1 MVPKLYQI
9 QSSLAHSATIS
20 SMCIG
25 PRSCRVYATGGEDNV
40 LNLWSIDNDLPIL
53 TYGPFNGKITCCEF
67 DNSENFITFSTSSGT
82 VSLLDLDQ
90 QKTSAI
96 WGLPQSNITA
106 ICEDTRASGFYAV
119 GDSNGH
125 LFVLSSEERFPIQQY
140 NAHRGPVSCVRI
152 CPEGNILASCGIDGF
167 LRLFDL
173 AQGRLLGSFKSDH
186 EPFISFDFHPT
197 SKVIG
202 TCAGDR
208 SVRLY
213 DIGRHNPMGSGFII
227 GNQPP
232 QKLKFSKDGEVL
244 GVISTAALSLFRTAA
259 TDYTDHLQ
267 LSFPSIM
274 AFEIFG
280 TCVAIGSPA
289 KEENYPRGNI
299 TLIRANDFRLL
310 RKAPKTASK
319 SRNANKKLIDGAAL
333 GHHGFIGTR
342 LLQQGSGFF
351 NEKNDRGSCDRLND
365 KFEKNDRGTEKLP
378 PSNEALYAQ
387 FREGHTEFRN
397 EMDAKLGRLHKL
409 LEKVRSPGL
418 EKTISDASING
429 TLAPELLIFFQ
440 SRPESITFANAGM
453 VMNIVNFGIEN
464 EFLPALSTI
473 EQVIQLLEAWPTI
486 TEESEAEKASKN
498 ITKKALK
505 AIGPKIREIG
515 QKSLST
521 RIPAERIIN
530 EFSRYLL

>member
-1 MVPKLYQI
+1 MPPKLYQI
-9 QSSLAHSATIS
+9 QSSLAHSEPIS

-40 LNLWSIDNDLPIL
+40 LNLWSIENDSPIL

-67 DNSENFITFSTSSGT
+67 DNSENFITFATSSGT
-82 VSLLDLDQ
+82 ISLLDLDQ

-96 WGLPQSNITA
+96 WGLPQSNITT
-106 ICEDTRASGFYAV
+106 ICEDPRTSGFYAA
-119 GDSNGH
+119 GDSNGRV
-125 LFVLSSEERFPIQQY
+125 FVLSTEERYPIQHY

-152 CPEGNILASCGIDGF
+152 CPEGNILATSGADGF

-173 AQGRLLGSFKSDH
+173 TQGRLLGSFKSDH

-227 GNQPP
+227 GGQPP

-244 GVISTAALSLFRTAA
+244 GVLSTAALSLFRTAA

-289 KEENYPRGNI
+289 KEDNYPRGCI

-310 RKAPKTASK
+310 RKTPKTPIK
-319 SRNANKKLIDGAAL
+319 SRNSKKLIDGNAL
-333 GHHGFIGTR
+333 GHMGFAGTR
-342 LLQQGSGFF
+342 LLQQGSSVFNLP
-351 NEKNDRGSCDRLND
+351 NEKNDRGSSDRLNE
-365 KFEKNDRGTEKLP
+365 KFEKLP
-378 PSNEALYAQ
+378 PSNESLYGK

-397 EMDAKLGRLHKL
+397 EMDAKLGRLHQL

-418 EKTISDASING
+418 EKAISDASLNG
-429 TLAPELLIFFQ
+429 VLAPELLIFFQ

-453 VMNIVNFGIEN
+453 IMNIVHFGIEN

-473 EQVIQLLEAWPTI
+473 EQVILLLESWPSV
-486 TEESEAEKASKN
+486 TEETEAERASKT

-505 AIGPKIREIG
+505 AIGPKIRDIG

-521 RIPAERIIN
+521 RIPAEKILN
-530 EFSRYLL
+530 DYSRYLI